1 MDRNPGP
8 DNCFW
13 HYRWTANPDPG
24 DWNLVFGLRFD
35 LHLVTL
41 NVELSDLCSES
52 SMMKLRVTSRRICL
66 SGELSVEVRQSQI
79 EGLGL
84 YARQTYEPG
93 EVVLSWDL
101 SHTIDNDQ
109 LLTLPES
116 ERRYTHPLDD
126 YRTLIVQP
134 PER

>member
-1 MDRNPGP
+1 
-8 DNCFW
+8 
-13 HYRWTANPDPG
+13 
-24 DWNLVFGLRFD
+24 
-35 LHLVTL
+35 
-41 NVELSDLCSES
+41 
-52 SMMKLRVTSRRICL
+52 L
-66 SGELSVEVRQSQI
+66 SGKLSVEVRQSQI

-134 PER
+134 PERFVNHSCNNNTVVRNFADVAVRRIEAGEEITSDYSLDGSASEFICACGAVNCRGVVGRRN